1 MEKLNL
7 KIVAEPELSRILA
20 RARFTEKKVVF
31 TNGCF
36 DIIHQGHVEY
46 LIKAAKLGDILIVGL
61 NSDSSVKK
69 LKGEG
74 RPIQDQ
80 ESRAKVLASMYF
92 VTYVVIFNEETPYD
106 LIKSVQ
112 PDFLVKGGDYKAEN
126 IVGYDVVKKKGGK
139 VVTIPLV
146 KGYSTTGIINKLNK

>member
-20 RARFTEKKVVF
+20 RAHFSEKKVVF

-36 DIIHQGHVEY
+36 DIIHQGHIEY
-46 LIKAAKLGDILIVGL
+46 LINAAKLGDILIVGL

-69 LKGEG
+69 LKGED

-112 PDFLVKGGDYKAEN
+112 PDFLVKGGDYKVEN
-126 IVGYDVVKKKGGK
+126 IVGYDIVKKKGGK
-139 VVTIPLV
+139 VITIPLV
-146 KGYSTTGIINKLNK
+146 KGYSTTRIINKLNK

>member
-7 KIVAEPELSRILA
+7 KIVTEPELSRILA

-36 DIIHQGHVEY
+36 DIIHQGHVDY

-126 IVGYDVVKKKGGK
+126 IVGYDVVKKNGGK

>member
-1 MEKLNL
+1 MEKLSL

-139 VVTIPLV
+139 VITIPLV

>member
-20 RARFTEKKVVF
+20 RARFAEKRIVF

-36 DIIHQGHVEY
+36 DIIHQGHVDY

-61 NSDSSVKK
+61 NTDSSVKK
-69 LKGEG
+69 NKGAN
-74 RPIQDQ
+74 RPVQDQ

-92 VTYVVIFNEETPYD
+92 VTYVVLFDEDTPYE
-106 LIKSVQ
+106 LIKIVQ
-112 PDFLVKGGDYKAEN
+112 PDFLVKGGDYKPEN
-126 IVGYDVVKKKGGK
+126 IVGYDIVKKKGGK
-139 VVTIPLV
+139 VVVIPLV